1 MSPNEKT
8 HLLEDAQP
16 KPNKKRGIN
25 MNPVCGI
32 DISKEELV
40 ATILGDNFKETRK
53 FGVHTDELYKLK
65 QWLKENHTTQTIM
78 ESTGIYWIPIY
89 ASLEASDFKIVLAN
103 PRQVK
108 GLPKRKTD
116 VRDSEWLAHLLRSGL
131 VKPSYV
137 ADADL
142 RALRSLTRLRAILVQ
157 DQAGYKNKVHK
168 VLQLSNIRLDSE
180 ITDIFG
186 KSGRIIIE
194 AIATGESLDKALERC
209 PKSVQKNAQSIKAS
223 IMGKLS
229 QADLFALKLCMG
241 MVDEF
246 DVKVAEVDS
255 QIVKYVDDEVIGLL
269 CSVPGVGFVSAAVVV
284 AELGDVSRF
293 ADEKAVCSFCGITPS
308 IRQSGKR
315 RWNGPITKFGSK
327 WLRRNLIQCAL
338 AAIKVRGDS
347 KFKAFY
353 LQVRARR
360 GHGVAIVALARK
372 MLGVMY
378 HLLVKKVAFFEE
390 GLAPKRKWKAIL
402 ERDLSVGFEEAM
414 SLLVNAGYVNGS

>member
-1 MSPNEKT
+1 
-8 HLLEDAQP
+8 
-16 KPNKKRGIN
+16 
-25 MNPVCGI
+25 MNPICGI

-108 GLPKRKTD
+108 GLPKRKTNI
-116 VRDSEWLAHLLRSGL
+116 RDSEWLAHLLRSSL

-209 PKSVQKNAQSIKAS
+209 PKCVQKNAQSIKDS

-255 QIVKYVDDEVIGLL
+255 QIVAYVDAEVIGLL
-269 CSVPGVGFVSAAVVV
+269 CSVPGVGFVSAAVVA

-327 WLRRNLIQCAL
+327 WLRRNLVQCAL

-353 LQVRARR
+353 LRVRARR

-390 GLAPKRKWKAIL
+390 GWR
-402 ERDLSVGFEEAM
+402 LSGGGRLFW
-414 SLLVNAGYVNGS
+414 SGICRLGLRRLWICW